1 MTEQH
6 PLTEQMIQDALDAI
20 DTDRPLE
27 QCIVWVDEEEL
38 KKFSEL
44 TKDISPERRE
54 RIEKRK
60 SKLRPQEDK

>member
-6 PLTEQMIQDALDAI
+6 PLTEQMIQDALDAV
-20 DTDRPLE
+20 DTDRPFE

-60 SKLRPQEDK
+60 SKLRPQEES